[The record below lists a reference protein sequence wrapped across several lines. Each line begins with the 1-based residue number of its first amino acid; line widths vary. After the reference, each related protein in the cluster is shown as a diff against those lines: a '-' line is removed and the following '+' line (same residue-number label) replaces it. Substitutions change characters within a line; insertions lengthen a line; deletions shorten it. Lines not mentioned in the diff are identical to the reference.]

1 MTTASD
7 GGSKARMA
15 YLDSSMIVAM
25 ALAIDLHHTG
35 AIRTYEALREG
46 GYRLVTS
53 RLAVMEAVGA
63 VRKKITVLHRHRSG
77 SEEERAGVDAEAARA
92 VEDMLGFIGNLVK
105 RGTLRIAEPSGWSPD
120 FTLLYG
126 RVIEHTGRAV
136 HSGKGR
142 TYRYRGVGS
151 CDWLHFLLARYLG
164 ASVICTADAA
174 FADIEGNDGEF
185 GHIRIQMV
193 GGPLIAG
200 VL

>member
-1 MTTASD
+1 MRTTSD
-7 GGSKARMA
+7 GGSKVWKA
-15 YLDSSMIVAM
+15 YLDSSMIVAL
-25 ALAIDLHHTG
+25 ALVIDLHHAG
-35 AIRTYEALREG
+35 AIRTYTALREG

-53 RLAVMEAVGA
+53 RLAVMESIGA

-77 SEEERAGVDAEAARA
+77 SEEERAGADAEAARA
-92 VEDMLGFIGNLVK
+92 VEGMLGFISNLVK
-105 RGTLRIAEPSGWSPD
+105 QGTLKIAEPVGWSPD
-120 FTLLYG
+120 FALLYG
-126 RVIEHTGRAV
+126 RVIEHAGYAV
-136 HSGKGR
+136 HSGRGR

-151 CDWLHFLLARYLG
+151 CDWLHFLLARDLG

-185 GHIRIQMV
+185 GHIRIQMA

>member
-7 GGSKARMA
+7 DVSRALRA
-15 YLDSSMIVAM
+15 YLDSSMIVAL

-63 VRKKITVLHRHRSG
+63 VRKKITLLHRHRSG
-77 SEEERAGVDAEAARA
+77 SEAERAGVDAEAARI
-92 VEDMLGFIGNLVK
+92 VKDMLGFIDNLVK
-105 RGTLRIAEPSGWSPD
+105 DGTLRIIEPSGWSPD
-120 FTLLYG
+120 FALLYG

-136 HSGKGR
+136 HIGRGKM
-142 TYRYRGVGS
+142 YRYRGVGS
-151 CDWLHFLLARYLG
+151 CDWLHFLLAKYMG

-174 FADIEGNDGEF
+174 FADIEGNDAEF
-185 GHIRIQMV
+185 GHIRIQMA